1 MKERLRSV
9 LSTLLA
15 SSRIPSIYA
24 PIIKGL
30 IENFLKDVSEEDL
43 ALYIRQLRDEFIPWL
58 LVGEVTIEN
67 EK

>member
-1 MKERLRSV
+1 MKERLRSI
-9 LSTLLA
+9 LSTLLS
-15 SSRIPSIYA
+15 SSRIPAIYA

-30 IENFLKDVSEEDL
+30 IENFLKDISEEDL

-58 LVGEVTIEN
+58 LGEVTIEN